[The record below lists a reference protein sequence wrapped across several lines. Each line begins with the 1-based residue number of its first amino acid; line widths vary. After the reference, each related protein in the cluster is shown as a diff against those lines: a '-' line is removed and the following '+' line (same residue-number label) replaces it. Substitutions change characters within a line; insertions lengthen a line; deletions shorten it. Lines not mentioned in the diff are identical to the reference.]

1 MDRNAADARSQP
13 IEPARRPRVFI
24 VHGHHERA
32 LDDVQA
38 LVRALDANPIVL
50 RDQPI
55 HGQTIIESFET
66 HAARASYAIVLLTGD
81 DSGRRGLR
89 QVGSKAVKLHDP
101 LLPRARQ
108 NVVFEFGYFVGKL
121 GRSRVC
127 VLKQP
132 KVEIPSDISGVRYV
146 EYAPGWEN
154 MVARELRVAFGTATT
169 AGSDGW

>member
-1 MDRNAADARSQP
+1 MNTNAANAPSQP
-13 IEPARRPRVFI
+13 IDHPRRPSVFI
-24 VHGHHERA
+24 VHGHHTRA
-32 LDDVQA
+32 LNEA
-38 LVRALDANPIVL
+38 ESLVRGMGADPIVL

-66 HAARASYAIVLLTGD
+66 HASRAAYAIVLLTGD
-81 DSGRRGLR
+81 DSGRRGPW
-89 QVGSKAVKLHDP
+89 QVGQKVVKLHEP

-146 EYAPGWEN
+146 EYAPGWEDL
-154 MVARELRVAFGTATT
+154 VTRELRVAFGTATT